1 MITNLYP
8 ASSLYLS
15 EIGQIQQRIADAN
28 NQVSSGKKISV
39 ASDAPDEIAPLLQLR
54 ADQSHNSQIQ
64 ANLVL
69 AKSNADAADGALSSA
84 IQLMDSALS
93 VATQGTNITM
103 DSTTYQNLAQQV
115 QALQQQMV
123 NLSQTTVQGKYIFSG
138 DQDGSPAYALD
149 LATPVANPDGTM
161 PPPTNGVDQLLT
173 AQTATQQVEDPA
185 GGSFVATQTAQT
197 IFDDGRNADGTFAAD
212 NVFNSLQ
219 TLRLALLANNPT
231 QIANTITSVKA
242 ATDHL
247 NAMESFY
254 GNVQDR
260 IQTATDYASSY
271 DTRLQTEIS
280 AAQDADVTSAAM
292 ELTQSSTQLQAALQ
306 MQAKMPTST
315 LFDFLG

>member
-1 MITNLYP
+1 MITNLDP

-292 ELTQSSTQLQAALQ
+292 ELTQSSTQLQATLQ

>member
-1 MITNLYP
+1 MITNLDP